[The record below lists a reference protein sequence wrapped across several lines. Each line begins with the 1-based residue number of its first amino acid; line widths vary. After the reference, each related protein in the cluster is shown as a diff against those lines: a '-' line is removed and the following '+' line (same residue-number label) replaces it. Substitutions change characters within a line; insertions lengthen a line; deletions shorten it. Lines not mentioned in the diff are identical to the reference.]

1 MKSLAY
7 LTSFYNLNASLDI
20 KKDFFEHISKNFK
33 ETYIVNIDELNFLP
47 YFSKLSFGEM
57 KRKEKVL
64 YKLPKNI
71 KLINP
76 KNSKAFIEFTKKKDL
91 LIINTFGK
99 SFFTLKIHF
108 LIKKIGLKQIIIDNL
123 GTTGMSAH
131 IEPTKTL
138 RYLNYHIFQN
148 LFKKIITPSLMIFG
162 LISRIDLYFT
172 SKRKELENAKKSW
185 IRGFLLRKK
194 LLFSKEYKLIN
205 SRSYD
210 FLLTNKIKIEEKYI
224 IHLDAEMNG
233 RHEIE
238 TRGRLNEKDL
248 QSHYYYLRL
257 FLSKL
262 SKDFNKPVIVCMH
275 PSIKKRDIDKFV
287 KSKLLKGFKITQN
300 KSRYFIYKSFLV
312 TSFDTSAIVDAA
324 ILKKKI
330 IGLWSRYMDINQ
342 IEHSKTYPNQI
353 GYQRINLE
361 NFNYDKKKLIKSLN
375 KDTSKY
381 GRFIRNYHCHKKNI
395 KGVDEMISIIK
406 KKYKCV

>member
-1 MKSLAY
+1 
-7 LTSFYNLNASLDI
+7 
-20 KKDFFEHISKNFK
+20 
-33 ETYIVNIDELNFLP
+33 
-47 YFSKLSFGEM
+47 
-57 KRKEKVL
+57 
-64 YKLPKNI
+64 
-71 KLINP
+71 
-76 KNSKAFIEFTKKKDL
+76 
-91 LIINTFGK
+91 
-99 SFFTLKIHF
+99 
-108 LIKKIGLKQIIIDNL
+108 
-123 GTTGMSAH
+123 MSAH

-148 LFKKIITPSLMIFG
+148 LFKKIITPSLIFFG

-224 IHLDAEMNG
+224 VHLDAEMNG

-248 QSHYYYLRL
+248 QSHYYYLRH
-257 FLSKL
+257 FLGKL

-275 PSIKKRDIDKFV
+275 PNIKKRDIDKFV

-300 KSRYFIYKSFLV
+300 KTRYFIYKSFLV
-312 TSFDTSAIVDAA
+312 TNFDSSAIVDAA

-406 KKYKCV
+406 KKYK